1 MNKKILLLG
10 GNGYV
15 GSRLYDHLLSLN
27 YDVTNVDI
35 CWYNQIYKETVV
47 TDYDLLTKDYIQ
59 QFTHIILLAGHSII
73 AMCKTLGPCFENNV
87 SKYIR
92 LIEKMNDSQILI
104 YSSTAAVYGS
114 NDNLVD
120 ESHPITNPIN
130 FYDYTKICNEQIMSL
145 YPNKKMVGLR
155 FGSIGGFSKN
165 IRNENLLNSLST
177 NAFKNNKINVSN
189 PEKMRSILDI
199 KDLCKGM
206 ISLIEGGDPKNKIYN
221 WTSINGKIIDF
232 GNSIQK
238 ITGCELEVNNLFNTN
253 YSFNCS
259 NKLFEKDYNFKFE
272 GTVESI
278 YNDIIENYD
287 KIVVN
292 IKRESKD

>member
-47 TDYDLLTKDYIQ
+47 TDYNLLTKDYIQ